1 MQSAKLRKDIKFED
15 IKFVPNQLLA
25 VDKNS
30 QSIILLLAEL
40 HLAEHRSLISR
51 NQASKEQIF

>member
-1 MQSAKLRKDIKFED
+1 MQTAKLKKDIKFED

-30 QSIILLLAEL
+30 QSIMGD
-40 HLAEHRSLISR
+40 LI
-51 NQASKEQIF
+51 